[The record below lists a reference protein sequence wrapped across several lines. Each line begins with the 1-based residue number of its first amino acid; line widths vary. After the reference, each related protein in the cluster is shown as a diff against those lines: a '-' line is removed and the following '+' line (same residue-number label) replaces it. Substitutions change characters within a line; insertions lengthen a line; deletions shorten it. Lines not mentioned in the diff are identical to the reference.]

1 MNIDLSNDANDEP
14 KDRSMAHE
22 AERALNQIKFGIETG
37 SVSEELERSD
47 LIAYINL
54 RTLEQEDWCIEL
66 TVGGYL
72 IVARQFD
79 SIDSELKHKNINDV
93 NVYETIDA
101 LMLKTSPMYIKKF
114 NLSVAEKLNN
124 LVEG

>member
-1 MNIDLSNDANDEP
+1 MNIDLSNDVNDEP
-14 KDRSMAHE
+14 KDRSMEHE
-22 AERALNQIKFGIETG
+22 AERALKQIRFGIMTG
-37 SVSEELERSD
+37 SVSEELERND

-54 RTLEQEDWCIEL
+54 RTLEEEDWCIEL

-79 SIDSELKHKNINDV
+79 SIDSELKRKNINDV
-93 NVYETIDA
+93 NVYESIDA
-101 LMLKTSPMYIKKF
+101 LMLKISPLYIKEF

-124 LVEG
+124 LV